1 MIDILIV
8 AAFVAYAV
16 GSGMRA
22 RREASR
28 GPADYF
34 LAGRSLRGW
43 QSGMSMAATQ
53 FAADTPLLVVGL
65 VATAGIFG
73 LWRLWIYALAF
84 LLMAFVLAGSWR
96 RSGVLT
102 DAELSEFRYG
112 GRGALTLRV
121 LKAVYYGTVVNCA
134 VLAMVM
140 VAAVRIAEVCLPWHL
155 WLPAPVYGVV
165 LAVVDALGLSLG
177 TPVTGI
183 PPEIATANGLIS
195 IALILVFTAGYSL
208 TGGLRSVV
216 ATDVVQL
223 AIALVGTAIY
233 AWVVADAAGGLAAL
247 PARVA
252 EIYGAARADR
262 LLAFG
267 PASVGDLLS
276 PFLVIIGLQWLFQ
289 MNADGTGYLA
299 QRSMACRSDG
309 DARWAGILFTWTQI
323 LLRSL
328 LWLVIAVG
336 LLVIYPFSAAD
347 ASGDGFAASR
357 EILYVTGIDDLLPPG
372 IRGLVL
378 TGLLAAL
385 ASTVDTHLN
394 WGASYWSNDVYDRLI
409 CRHWLRREPQR
420 RELVRVARI
429 SGIVIVTIAL
439 AVMARLDSIQAAWSV
454 SLLFGAG
461 MGSVLVLRWL
471 WERIN
476 LQAELAAMTVSL
488 VAAPLLLAVFGT
500 DPATEWIRLGSMALA
515 TTAAALVAALFGPQ
529 TDREVLRTFY
539 RTVRPLGFWRRTAAL
554 AGDAPEAPVRA
565 LLRRLAAGAV
575 SAASLFLL
583 LVGIGRAAVGTPG
596 FGGLAEW
603 TMIAAGTA
611 LVPVWWREVHRED
624 PLPAPASDILLYAKR
639 PGT

>member
-28 GPADYF
+28 GPVDYF
-34 LAGRSLRGW
+34 LAGRTLRGW

-102 DAELSEFRYG
+102 DAELAEFRYG

-121 LKAVYYGTVVNCA
+121 LKAIYYGTVVNCA

-140 VAAVRIAEVCLPWHL
+140 VAAMRIAEVCLPWHL
-155 WLPAPVYGVV
+155 WLPDGVYAPIVA
-165 LAVVDALGLSLG
+165 AVTALGLSLG
-177 TPVTGI
+177 TPITGI
-183 PPEIATANGLIS
+183 APEIATANGFIS
-195 IALILVFTAGYSL
+195 IGLILVFTAGYSL

-233 AWVVADAAGGLAAL
+233 AWIVVDAAGGLAGL
-247 PARVA
+247 PARVV
-252 EIYGAARADR
+252 EIYGAARAER
-262 LLAFG
+262 LLSFG
-267 PASVGDLLS
+267 PAGVGDLLS

-309 DARWAGILFTWTQI
+309 DARWAGIIFAWTQI

-336 LLVIYPFSAAD
+336 LLVIYPFSIGDAA
-347 ASGDGFAASR
+347 GETFAASR

-372 IRGLVL
+372 VRGLVL

-409 CRHWLRREPQR
+409 CRHWLRREPR
-420 RELVRVARI
+420 RHELVRVARI
-429 SGIVIVTIAL
+429 AGIAIVAISL
-439 AVMARLDSIQAAWSV
+439 AVMARPGRCRCCSAPAWDRCWCC
-454 SLLFGAG
+454 AG
-461 MGSVLVLRWL
+461 CGS
-471 WERIN
+471 
-476 LQAELAAMTVSL
+476 AST
-488 VAAPLLLAVFGT
+488 
-500 DPATEWIRLGSMALA
+500 SM
-515 TTAAALVAALFGPQ
+515 PN
-529 TDREVLRTFY
+529 
-539 RTVRPLGFWRRTAAL
+539 WRRW
-554 AGDAPEAPVRA
+554 RCRWS
-565 LLRRLAAGAV
+565 LRHC
-575 SAASLFLL
+575 S
-583 LVGIGRAAVGTPG
+583 
-596 FGGLAEW
+596 
-603 TMIAAGTA
+603 
-611 LVPVWWREVHRED
+611 
-624 PLPAPASDILLYAKR
+624 
-639 PGT
+639 